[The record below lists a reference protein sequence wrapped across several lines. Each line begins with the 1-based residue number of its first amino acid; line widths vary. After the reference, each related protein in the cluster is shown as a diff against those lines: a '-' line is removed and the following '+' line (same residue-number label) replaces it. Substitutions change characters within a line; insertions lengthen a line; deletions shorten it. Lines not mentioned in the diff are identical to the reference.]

1 MTLLAKIAEAVQI
14 INEVKQL
21 KVALGFSEDASILDI
36 IAEVKSA
43 ATVLASATGSNPSTT
58 ETVAPAATTGA

>member
-36 IAEVKSA
+36 IAEVKSTA
-43 ATVLASATGSNPSTT
+43 AVLASATGSSNA
-58 ETVAPAATTGA
+58 APAAQPATTGA